1 MDDANAVRRCQDGDS
16 DAFRLIVDRYGDV
29 LYGTAFL
36 MTGDRALAEDMVQEA
51 FVLAWRGIRGFRG
64 GTNLKAWLMKILV
77 NRVIS
82 ELRQRRRHEPL
93 GDEHD
98 LPGEEA
104 DAVDVLVTAEE
115 QARIRGALSTL
126 ALQSRQIVV
135 LRFYAQ
141 MTVPEIANAL
151 GCREG
156 TVKSRLHRA
165 LRKLRNCLEPARPAM
180 PAMALEIKQ

>member
-1 MDDANAVRRCQDGDS
+1 MDLTSVVRQCQEGDS
-16 DAFRLIVDRYGDV
+16 DAFRAVVDRYGDV

-36 MTGDRALAEDMVQEA
+36 MTGDRSLAEDMVQEA
-51 FVLAWRGIRGFRG
+51 LVLAWRGIRGFKG

-93 GDEHD
+93 ADEYD
-98 LPGEEA
+98 LPGGQE
-104 DAVDVLVTAEE
+104 AVDVLLTEEE
-115 QARIRGALSTL
+115 QARIRAALSLL
-126 ALQSRQIVV
+126 ALESRQVVV
-135 LRFYAQ
+135 LRFYAE
-141 MTVPEIANAL
+141 MTVPEIASAL

-165 LRKLRNCLEPARPAM
+165 LRRLRDSLEPSTKLAPVM
-180 PAMALEIKQ
+180 VLESKR